1 MAWAKSVFE
10 QLFVQDAV
18 LLGQFQDI
26 ARSSQTYTIEQRSNS
41 VTAWLK
47 TLSDEQVMYCIYRIL
62 LLTSVCIILM
72 CTMLYIFV

>member
-18 LLGQFQDI
+18 LLRQLQDI
-26 ARSSQTYTIEQRSNS
+26 VRSSPADTVEQRSNS

-47 TLSDEQVMYCIYRIL
+47 TLSDEQVM
-62 LLTSVCIILM
+62 
-72 CTMLYIFV
+72 